1 MRFAAPF
8 DPRLARVLR
17 RLPLEVATAE
27 TCCRLGRAAEG
38 FGLARPG
45 YASVRVH
52 VAAERLRRA
61 ERDAALE
68 MGARVAFTRAVVP
81 TADGVEAEY
90 GRSVGRRLERPRR

>member
-17 RLPLEVATAE
+17 RLPLDVATAE
-27 TCCRLGRAAEG
+27 TCRRLGRAAEG

-52 VAAERLRRA
+52 VAAERLRAPSGTPRSRWVRGLRSPARSSPRQTASRRSTVARSAVASSDRA
-61 ERDAALE
+61 A
-68 MGARVAFTRAVVP
+68 
-81 TADGVEAEY
+81 
-90 GRSVGRRLERPRR
+90 